1 MSKLNERLFE
11 KKVYK
16 IATYIIGEEN
26 TNKEFEDFFL
36 IKTKKEKGKIK
47 IVPDFCGRVFEYKD
61 KTKFIKFWKKFF
73 SAKRDE
79 AIEKLGKKKLNIWWR
94 LKPEVDSWRDWE
106 TKKIIYACYGRFV
119 IL

>member
-16 IATYIIGEEN
+16 IATDIIGEERII
-26 TNKEFEDFFL
+26 EESSL
-36 IKTKKEKGKIK
+36 GRVRQKGIL
-47 IVPDFCGRVFEYKD
+47 PDFCGRHFEYKD

-73 SAKRDE
+73 SAKKEE
-79 AIEKLGKKKLNIWWR
+79 AIERLGKKKLNIWWR
-94 LKPEVDSWRDWE
+94 LKPEVEGSIDFR
-106 TKKIIYACYGRFV
+106 KRKIDANIEYTIYARFV